1 MLVRLSKIPLCP
13 REVQGH
19 LFKRLNRYIEEQR
32 RVQAPGS
39 PILSARRR
47 KAASRP
53 VSSCWVL
60 RLSEKFSGQDCKI
73 VPFVCASRHSYR
85 QLSSMKAER
94 ATSDHAARGQPS
106 DGFLQDFADP
116 GWSQVVSCYRSD
128 PTFRP
133 PWPLGTRT
141 GTEPLLC
148 LFW

>member
-1 MLVRLSKIPLCP
+1 MLVRLSKFPLCP

-106 DGFLQDFADP
+106 DGFLPSGRHGRSEQERGPSLFCVFSGDARLRVTKVIQE
-116 GWSQVVSCYRSD
+116 SVSD
-128 PTFRP
+128 
-133 PWPLGTRT
+133 
-141 GTEPLLC
+141 
-148 LFW
+148 